1 MHEYWG
7 RQRVLISPN
16 MRKYFDFFPGNGF
29 SPCLGNGQKSALRA
43 HRKYTVTQAFFFYVF
58 AKTQFLPSSQKLKAI
73 FVQKLKV
80 GAAFIKIWEKN

>member
-7 RQRVLISPN
+7 RQRVLLSPN

-43 HRKYTVTQAFFFYVF
+43 HRKYTVTSVLFDE
-58 AKTQFLPSSQKLKAI
+58 SKLKNLENNRNYG
-73 FVQKLKV
+73 FSHLSGQEVK
-80 GAAFIKIWEKN
+80 